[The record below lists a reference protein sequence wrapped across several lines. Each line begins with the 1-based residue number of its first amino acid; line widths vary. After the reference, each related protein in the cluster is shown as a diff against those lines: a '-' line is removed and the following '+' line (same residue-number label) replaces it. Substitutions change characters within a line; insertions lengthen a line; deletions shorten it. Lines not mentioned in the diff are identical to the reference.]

1 MRQPGAVRLQGAR
14 QRRLSPRRLGTARR
28 SPALLVVASTLA
40 LVVPC
45 GAHAATP
52 GAPKIAAR
60 AWVLLDAHDHSLLAA
75 SHRDASRPM
84 ASTTKLMTAY
94 LALRDLPLGRRITA
108 PAYHP
113 IPGESLL
120 GLEQG
125 ERVSTRDL
133 LYGLLL
139 PSGNDAAVAL
149 ADGAAGFTQAFVA
162 QMNRTARRL
171 GLAHTSYANPIGLDE
186 QGNYSSPDD
195 LAALAL
201 RLRRERL
208 FRRIV
213 DTPRTT
219 LRTGDHPRTIVN
231 HNDLIGDVPWVNG
244 VKTGYTEDAGYVLV
258 GSGTK
263 KGVTLISVVMGAP
276 SMAARDAGTLALL
289 RYGFSLYRP
298 VSAIKADR
306 TIARVAVANGARD
319 PLALVADHPVRV
331 TMRRGQRPKV
341 NVEAPGSAEAPI
353 RRGQRLGRA
362 TVTVDGRPV
371 GRTPLLARYAVG
383 VKPDSMVARLD
394 DALPGPRALVWCL
407 VVAVAAAIGVGIG
420 AAARH
425 RRRSVD

>member
-1 MRQPGAVRLQGAR
+1 
-14 QRRLSPRRLGTARR
+14 
-28 SPALLVVASTLA
+28 
-40 LVVPC
+40 
-45 GAHAATP
+45 
-52 GAPKIAAR
+52 
-60 AWVLLDAHDHSLLAA
+60 VLLDAHEHSVLAA

-94 LALRDLPLGRRITA
+94 LALRDLPLARRITA

-125 ERVSTRDL
+125 ERISTRDL

-149 ADGAAGFTQAFVA
+149 ADGAAGSTQAFVA
-162 QMNRTARRL
+162 RMNRAAGRL
-171 GLAHTSYANPIGLDE
+171 GLAHTSYANPIGLDQ

-244 VKTGYTEDAGYVLV
+244 VKTGYTKDAGYVLV
-258 GSGTK
+258 GSATK

-276 SMAARDAGTLALL
+276 SMAARDSDTLALL
-289 RYGFSLYRP
+289 HYGFSLYRP
-298 VSAIKADR
+298 VSAIEADR
-306 TIARVAVANGARD
+306 TVARVAVANGVRD
-319 PLALVADHPVRV
+319 PVALVADHPVRV
-331 TMRRGQRPKV
+331 TVRHGQRPKV
-341 NVEAPGSAEAPI
+341 TVEAPSSAEAPI
-353 RRGQRLGRA
+353 RRGERLGHA
-362 TVTVDGRPV
+362 TVTVDGKPV
-371 GRTPLLARYAVG
+371 GRTRLLARYAVG
-383 VKPDSMVARLD
+383 VEPDSLVVRLD
-394 DALPGPRALVWCL
+394 DALPGPRGVVWCL
-407 VVAVAAAIGVGIG
+407 ALAVVAGIGVGVG
-420 AAARH
+420 AAVRH